1 MKIFNRKTSNSM
13 FIPRSIP
20 WWMGGLLMSLLF
32 IFTFSELGADRPIGA
47 STGMAYLST
56 KLFALDETEY
66 EYIEQIKV
74 VGSWEAVM
82 LLGVF
87 VGGLFTSLVLTK
99 SFRISCIPTLWK
111 ERKNSSK
118 RSRLLWSF
126 IAGFLLV
133 FGARLAGGCNAGH
146 ILSGGSQMAISGFV
160 FTIVA
165 LTSGVLFGR
174 LFYKKKVKK
183 DV

>member
-1 MKIFNRKTSNSM
+1 M
-13 FIPRSIP
+13 PRYIP
-20 WWMGGLLMSLLF
+20 WWVGGIMMSILF
-32 IFTFSELGADRPIGA
+32 IFTFSEWGADRPIGA

-56 KLFALDETEY
+56 ILFGLDESKY
-66 EYIEQIKV
+66 EYVEQIKT

-82 LLGVF
+82 LIGVF
-87 VGGLFTSLVLTK
+87 IGGLFTSLVLTK

-111 ERKNSSK
+111 ERKNTSVK
-118 RSRLLWSF
+118 SRMFWSF
-126 IAGFLLV
+126 IGGFLLV

-146 ILSGGSQMAISGFV
+146 VLSGGSQMAVSGFV

-165 LTSGVLFGR
+165 LGTGMLFGR
-174 LFYKKKVKK
+174 FFYKKKVKK